1 MTSWGLKIHQL
12 NGTQCLKFIEKSMT
26 NAQNR
31 QSVSVSRYAN
41 ALFQLAKEAKVIDTV
56 SNDLISLEV
65 SVNSDVEILKFIQN
79 PSIKKSL
86 KVQFFNTVSQKLELS
101 KLTENFIGLIIK
113 KNRVHYILEMIRAFN
128 DLLSELKGI
137 KSANIT
143 SAYKLSDEEVSKIKM
158 KLKDKFNSD
167 FNINLL
173 TDSSL
178 IGGLKIQVGS
188 QMIDSS
194 IKNQLNLLKA
204 KMKEVA

>member
-1 MTSWGLKIHQL
+1 MTSWDLKIHQL
-12 NGTQCLKFIEKSMT
+12 NGTQCLKISEKSMT

-56 SNDLISLEV
+56 SNDLTSLEV
-65 SVNSDVEILKFIQN
+65 TINSDIEILKFIQN

-101 KLTENFIGLIIK
+101 KLIENFIGLIIK

-143 SAYKLSDEEVSKIKM
+143 SVYKLSDEEVSKIKM

>member
-12 NGTQCLKFIEKSMT
+12 NGTQCLKFNEKSMT

-56 SNDLISLEV
+56 SNDLTSLEV
-65 SVNSDVEILKFIQN
+65 TINSDVEILKFIQN

>member
-1 MTSWGLKIHQL
+1 MTLWGLKIHQL

-56 SNDLISLEV
+56 SNDLTSLEITI
-65 SVNSDVEILKFIQN
+65 NSDVEILKFIQN

-101 KLTENFIGLIIK
+101 KLTENFIALIIK

>member
-56 SNDLISLEV
+56 SNDLTSLEV
-65 SVNSDVEILKFIQN
+65 TINSEVEILKFIQN

-173 TDSSL
+173 KDSSL

>member
-12 NGTQCLKFIEKSMT
+12 NGTQCLKFSEKSMT

-56 SNDLISLEV
+56 SNDLTSLEV
-65 SVNSDVEILKFIQN
+65 TINSDVEILKFIQN

-113 KNRVHYILEMIRAFN
+113 KNRVHYILEMIRAFD

-143 SAYKLSDEEVSKIKM
+143 SAYELSDEEVSKIKM

>member
-56 SNDLISLEV
+56 SNDLTSLEV
-65 SVNSDVEILKFIQN
+65 TINSDVEILKFIQN
-79 PSIKKSL
+79 PSIKKSF
-86 KVQFFNTVSQKLELS
+86 KVKFFNTVSQKLELS

>member
-12 NGTQCLKFIEKSMT
+12 NGTQCLKFSEKSMT
-26 NAQNR
+26 NAENR

-56 SNDLISLEV
+56 SNDLTSLEV
-65 SVNSDVEILKFIQN
+65 TINSDVEILKFIQN

-178 IGGLKIQVGS
+178 IEGLKKQFKKKI
-188 QMIDSS
+188 I
-194 IKNQLNLLKA
+194 I
-204 KMKEVA
+204 

>member
-41 ALFQLAKEAKVIDTV
+41 ALFHLAKEAKVIDTV
-56 SNDLISLEV
+56 SNDLTSLEV
-65 SVNSDVEILKFIQN
+65 TINSDVEILKFIQN

-143 SAYKLSDEEVSKIKM
+143 SAYKLSDEKVSKIKM

>member
-56 SNDLISLEV
+56 SNDLTSLEITI
-65 SVNSDVEILKFIQN
+65 NSDVEILKFIQN

-86 KVQFFNTVSQKLELS
+86 KVHFFNTVSQKLELS
-101 KLTENFIGLIIK
+101 KLTENFIALIIK

-173 TDSSL
+173 KDSSL

>member
-56 SNDLISLEV
+56 SNDLTSLEV
-65 SVNSDVEILKFIQN
+65 TINSDVEILKFIQN

-128 DLLSELKGI
+128 YLLSELKGI

>member
-56 SNDLISLEV
+56 SNDLTSLEV
-65 SVNSDVEILKFIQN
+65 TINSDFEILKFIQN

>member
-56 SNDLISLEV
+56 SNDLTSLEV
-65 SVNSDVEILKFIQN
+65 TINSDVEILKFIQN

-101 KLTENFIGLIIK
+101 KLTENFIGLIIT

-173 TDSSL
+173 KDSSL

>member
-1 MTSWGLKIHQL
+1 VTSWGLKIHQL
-12 NGTQCLKFIEKSMT
+12 NGTQCLKFSEKSMT

-56 SNDLISLEV
+56 SNDLTSLEV
-65 SVNSDVEILKFIQN
+65 TINSDVEILKFIQN

-128 DLLSELKGI
+128 DLLLELKGI

-143 SAYKLSDEEVSKIKM
+143 SAYKLSDEEVSKIKI

>member
-56 SNDLISLEV
+56 SNDLTSLEV
-65 SVNSDVEILKFIQN
+65 TINSDVEILKFIQN

-158 KLKDKFNSD
+158 KLKDKFNPD

>member
-12 NGTQCLKFIEKSMT
+12 NGTQCLKFSEKSMT

-56 SNDLISLEV
+56 SNDLTSLEV
-65 SVNSDVEILKFIQN
+65 TINSDVEILKFIQN

-178 IGGLKIQVGS
+178 IGGLKIQVES

>member
-41 ALFQLAKEAKVIDTV
+41 SLFQLAKEAKVIDTV
-56 SNDLISLEV
+56 SNDLTSLEV
-65 SVNSDVEILKFIQN
+65 TINSDVEILKFIQN

-143 SAYKLSDEEVSKIKM
+143 SAYKLSDEKVSKIKM

-173 TDSSL
+173 KDSSL

>member
-56 SNDLISLEV
+56 SNDLTSMEV
-65 SVNSDVEILKFIQN
+65 TINSDVEILKFIQN

>member
-56 SNDLISLEV
+56 SNDLTSLEV
-65 SVNSDVEILKFIQN
+65 TINSDVEILKFIQN

-137 KSANIT
+137 RSANIT

>member
-12 NGTQCLKFIEKSMT
+12 NGTQCLKFSEKSMT

-56 SNDLISLEV
+56 SNDLTSLEV
-65 SVNSDVEILKFIQN
+65 TINSDVEILKFIQN

-86 KVQFFNTVSQKLELS
+86 KVLFFNTVSQKLELS

>member
-1 MTSWGLKIHQL
+1 MTSWDLKIHQL
-12 NGTQCLKFIEKSMT
+12 NGTQCLKFNEKSMT

-65 SVNSDVEILKFIQN
+65 SINSDVEILKFIQN

-143 SAYKLSDEEVSKIKM
+143 SAYKLSDEEVSKIKI

>member
-12 NGTQCLKFIEKSMT
+12 NGTQCLKFSEKSMT

-56 SNDLISLEV
+56 SNDLTSLEV
-65 SVNSDVEILKFIQN
+65 TINSDVEILKFIQN

-158 KLKDKFNSD
+158 KLKVKFNSD

>member
-12 NGTQCLKFIEKSMT
+12 NGTQCLKFSEKSMT

-56 SNDLISLEV
+56 SNDLTSLEV
-65 SVNSDVEILKFIQN
+65 TINSDVEILKFIQN

-128 DLLSELKGI
+128 DLLLELKGI

-158 KLKDKFNSD
+158 KLKVKFNSD

-178 IGGLKIQVGS
+178 IGGLKIQVES

>member
-12 NGTQCLKFIEKSMT
+12 NGTQCLKFSEKSMT

-31 QSVSVSRYAN
+31 QIVSVSRYAN
-41 ALFQLAKEAKVIDTV
+41 ALFQLAKEAKVLDTV
-56 SNDLISLEV
+56 SNDLTSLEV
-65 SVNSDVEILKFIQN
+65 SINSDVEILKFIQN

-173 TDSSL
+173 KDSSL

>member
-12 NGTQCLKFIEKSMT
+12 NGTQCLKFSEKSMT

-56 SNDLISLEV
+56 SNDLTSLEATI
-65 SVNSDVEILKFIQN
+65 NSDVEILKFIQN

-101 KLTENFIGLIIK
+101 KLSENFIGLIIK

-143 SAYKLSDEEVSKIKM
+143 SAYTLSDEEVSKIKM

>member
-56 SNDLISLEV
+56 SIDLTSLEV
-65 SVNSDVEILKFIQN
+65 TINSDVEILKFIQN

-143 SAYKLSDEEVSKIKM
+143 SAYELSDEEVSKIKM

>member
-1 MTSWGLKIHQL
+1 VTSWGLKIHQL

-56 SNDLISLEV
+56 SNDLTSLEV
-65 SVNSDVEILKFIQN
+65 TINSDVEILKFIQN

>member
-12 NGTQCLKFIEKSMT
+12 NGTQCLKFSEKSMT

-56 SNDLISLEV
+56 SNDLTSLEV
-65 SVNSDVEILKFIQN
+65 TINSDVEILKFIQN

-86 KVQFFNTVSQKLELS
+86 KVQFFSTLSQKLELS
-101 KLTENFIGLIIK
+101 KLSENFIGLIIK

>member
-56 SNDLISLEV
+56 YNDLTSLDV
-65 SVNSDVEILKFIQN
+65 TINSDVEILKFIQN

>member
-56 SNDLISLEV
+56 SNDLTSLEV
-65 SVNSDVEILKFIQN
+65 TINSDVEILKFIQN
-79 PSIKKSL
+79 PSIKKTL
-86 KVQFFNTVSQKLELS
+86 KFQFFNTVSQKLELS

>member
-56 SNDLISLEV
+56 SNDLTSLEV
-65 SVNSDVEILKFIQN
+65 TINSDVEILKFIQN

-101 KLTENFIGLIIK
+101 KLSENFIGLIIK

>member
-56 SNDLISLEV
+56 SNDLTSLEITI
-65 SVNSDVEILKFIQN
+65 NSDVEILKFIQN

-101 KLTENFIGLIIK
+101 KLTENFIALIIK

-173 TDSSL
+173 KDSSL

>member
-12 NGTQCLKFIEKSMT
+12 NGTQCLKFSEKSMT

-56 SNDLISLEV
+56 SNDLTSLEV
-65 SVNSDVEILKFIQN
+65 TINSDVEILKFIQN

-143 SAYKLSDEEVSKIKM
+143 SAYELSDEEVSKIKM
-158 KLKDKFNSD
+158 KLKVKFNSD

>member
-12 NGTQCLKFIEKSMT
+12 NGTQCLKFSEKSMT

-56 SNDLISLEV
+56 SNDLTSLEV
-65 SVNSDVEILKFIQN
+65 TINSDVEILKFIQN

-158 KLKDKFNSD
+158 KLKDKFNTD

-173 TDSSL
+173 TDLSL

>member
-12 NGTQCLKFIEKSMT
+12 NGTQCLKFSEKSMT

-31 QSVSVSRYAN
+31 QTVSVSRYAN
-41 ALFQLAKEAKVIDTV
+41 ALFQLSKEAKVIDTV
-56 SNDLISLEV
+56 SNDLTSLEV
-65 SVNSDVEILKFIQN
+65 TINSDVEILKFIQN

-173 TDSSL
+173 KDSSL

>member
-56 SNDLISLEV
+56 SNDLTSLEV
-65 SVNSDVEILKFIQN
+65 TINSDVEILKFIQN

-173 TDSSL
+173 TDLSL

>member
-56 SNDLISLEV
+56 SNDLTSLEV
-65 SVNSDVEILKFIQN
+65 TINSDFEILKFIQN

-173 TDSSL
+173 KDSSL

>member
-56 SNDLISLEV
+56 SNDLTSLKV
-65 SVNSDVEILKFIQN
+65 TINSDVEILKFIQN

-113 KNRVHYILEMIRAFN
+113 KNRVHYILEMIGAFN

>member
-56 SNDLISLEV
+56 SNDLTSLEV
-65 SVNSDVEILKFIQN
+65 TINSDVEILKFIQN
-79 PSIKKSL
+79 PTNKKSL